1 MIKHKFKKEYGQ
13 NFLVGK
19 NFAFELVDSLD
30 IQPNDTI
37 IEIGPGDGMV
47 TNIILDLNPEIKLF
61 CVEIDYDLLPNL
73 IKRFSH
79 KENFKLIHRDILE
92 INLGEFIKENN
103 ISGNVKIIGSLPYN
117 ISKKIIDRF
126 LNYSLSFTEETK
138 ITRMSFIIQEEV
150 AKDYVAQAPKATF
163 LSNYVKFFGE
173 VRKLKSIPAHKFYP
187 MPKVNG
193 AILQFILN
201 GKIAPDIDQK
211 RKFIKAGF
219 SSPRKTLYRNLRNL
233 TQYSEVDLIQKFK
246 DIGISDKARPAELS
260 YNQWSELYRSITKV

>member
-19 NFAFELVDSLD
+19 NFAFELVDALD
-30 IQPNDTI
+30 IQPTDTV

-47 TNIILDLNPEIKLF
+47 TNIILDLNPDIKLF
-61 CVEIDYDLLPNL
+61 CIEIDYDLLPNL
-73 IKRFSH
+73 IKRFSS

-92 INLGEFIKENN
+92 INFEEFIQEHN
-103 ISGNVKIIGSLPYN
+103 ISGDIKIIGSLPYN

-126 LNYSLSFTEETK
+126 LTYSTSLNGNTQ

-150 AKDYVAQAPKATF
+150 AKDYVAQPPKSTF
-163 LSNYVKFFGE
+163 LSNYVKFFGDA
-173 VRKLKSIPAHKFYP
+173 RKLKSIPAHKFYP

-201 GKIAPDIDQK
+201 GKIAPDTDQK

-219 SSPRKTLYRNLRNL
+219 VSPRKTLYRNLRNL
-233 TQYSEVDLIQKFK
+233 PQFNKSDLMTIFK
-246 DIGISDKARPAELS
+246 EIGISEKSRPAELS
-260 YNQWSELYRSITKV
+260 FDQWNRLYDLITQS